1 MTKPP
6 ANRKTPGTVYPLA
19 IRQRLGK
26 ASLTIKFYDDPPDLL
41 YVELLRFLFPGDN
54 AFLLSSAQVIGQ
66 QNIYGHCEYRQ
77 DDCPDSVTHRQLTWA
92 RNSATALG
100 PANAEFNAGDEVKAN
115 ARPRFLKFVISVRL
129 RAHPSYT
136 QDLQNQQNRRPR
148 FVSAN
153 LQW

>member
-1 MTKPP
+1 
-6 ANRKTPGTVYPLA
+6 
-19 IRQRLGK
+19 
-26 ASLTIKFYDDPPDLL
+26 
-41 YVELLRFLFPGDN
+41 
-54 AFLLSSAQVIGQ
+54 
-66 QNIYGHCEYRQ
+66 
-77 DDCPDSVTHRQLTWA
+77 LTWA

-136 QDLQNQQNRRPR
+136 QDLQNQRNRRPR
-148 FVSAN
+148 SVSAN